1 MTYSRELFNDDVMRY
16 VYLVLPFHEVLLI
29 QLPSDLCHR
38 QLHKHSLCKQC
49 SLSDPKSFNLKID
62 TIFYKNRYLQNCR
75 DLISFQ
81 GKIFDVYLV
90 GLAPFFRASVFQF
103 IGTSI
108 ASGGLC
114 P

>member
-49 SLSDPKSFNLKID
+49 SLSDPKSFNLKTD
-62 TIFYKNRYLQNCR
+62 TIFLQKSLPSKLSR
-75 DLISFQ
+75 PHFLQ
-81 GKIFDVYLV
+81 GKNL
-90 GLAPFFRASVFQF
+90 
-103 IGTSI
+103 
-108 ASGGLC
+108 
-114 P
+114 